1 MLLDQA
7 EHAPKRLRVGL
18 VDRFQNSL
26 AQAFLALS
34 GEEGFFHQFPAAGAR
49 AEQQGARNMPPHAA
63 DLVFIAERLSQNV
76 KDLVGE
82 WSRKAARRLLEDDD
96 DLAGRLE
103 ADKAP
108 YGAAESI
115 LKEEGARLVPG
126 QQ

>member
-1 MLLDQA
+1 MASRGEGIDVLMESVARHL
-7 EHAPKRLRVGL
+7 
-18 VDRFQNSL
+18 
-26 AQAFLALS
+26 AFLVSS
-34 GEEGFFHQFPAAGAR
+34 GRMEAR
-49 AEQQGARNMPPHAA
+49 R
-63 DLVFIAERLSQNV
+63 LERL
-76 KDLVGE
+76 KDEAADLVGE